1 MRCTVLE
8 NQDFVLEFVLE
19 HLVYEPWL
27 LRQWLLNSVMY
38 VAESLAGREWV
49 MVKVQDE
56 EPRAAQAATPN
67 RRSSHGH
74 GPTKVPPAGTSNVAT
89 PHFHYH
95 YTYPPTSG
103 PNPSPATFHFG
114 PGFEPQTSPQQHV
127 VYFHVNPGVTVS
139 FQMGD
144 NVQVIKGKLTIYIV
158 R

>member
-1 MRCTVLE
+1 
-8 NQDFVLEFVLE
+8 
-19 HLVYEPWL
+19 
-27 LRQWLLNSVMY
+27 
-38 VAESLAGREWV
+38 

-144 NVQVIKGKLTIYIV
+144 NVQVIKGKLIIYIFPSV
-158 R
+158 DRGSGCGYVISGWKGFWWWAKGWGLG

>member
-1 MRCTVLE
+1 
-8 NQDFVLEFVLE
+8 
-19 HLVYEPWL
+19 
-27 LRQWLLNSVMY
+27 
-38 VAESLAGREWV
+38 

-67 RRSSHGH
+67 RRSSH

-144 NVQVIKGKLTIYIV
+144 NVQVIKGELIIYIY